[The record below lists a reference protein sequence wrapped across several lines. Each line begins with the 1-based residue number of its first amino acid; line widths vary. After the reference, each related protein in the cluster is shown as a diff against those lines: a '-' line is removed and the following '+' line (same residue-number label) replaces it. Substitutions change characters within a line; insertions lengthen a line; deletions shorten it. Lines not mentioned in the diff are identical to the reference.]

1 MLIAVGSLT
10 WLAVVAGVPVCH
22 VMLAPLGILLAEI
35 AVIKLTVAVGQAL
48 ARLMGQGVM
57 VMSILS
63 AGL

>member
-1 MLIAVGSLT
+1 MLIAVGSVT

-22 VMLAPLGILLAEI
+22 VTVAPLGILLAEI

-48 ARLMGQGVM
+48 ARFTVQV
-57 VMSILS
+57 VIVISTLS